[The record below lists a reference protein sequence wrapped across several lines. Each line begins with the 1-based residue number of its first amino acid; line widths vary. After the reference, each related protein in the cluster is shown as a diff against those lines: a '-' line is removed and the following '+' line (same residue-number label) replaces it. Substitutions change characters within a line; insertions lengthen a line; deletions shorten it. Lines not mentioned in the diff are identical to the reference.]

1 MLHSLYLK
9 LAVSNLK
16 KNRRIY
22 FPYILVNGLTIGM
35 YYVLK
40 SIRSMMLKYETVQGS
55 NSDMLLDFCTIV
67 AVMMAFIILFYVN
80 SFVVRQRKKEIG
92 LYCILGM
99 EKRHLSVMMFW
110 EVMITALTGLAGGI
124 LSGALL
130 GQLVFLVFLTILH
143 IPSDL
148 QFEIPL
154 DAVGNT
160 CLVFGILYLAIFG
173 YNLLSVMRTN
183 PITFL
188 QGAKEGEK
196 EPKARIIPALLG
208 VVSLA
213 AGYALAIGAQGAYDT
228 LKIFL
233 PAVLLVI
240 AATYLLFLAG
250 SITFLKWMKKRE
262 NLYYRP
268 KNFITISG
276 MIYRMKQNAAGLA
289 TICILSTA
297 VIVSISTSMSLYL
310 GEEDILKQQFPRD
323 YMASCFIENQGEN
336 ADALQKAIKNRAE
349 ETGVQASDGIGYKQ
363 FWMAGIKNQQNQF
376 TITDIELTNS
386 AELYVF
392 VFLTQDDYGK
402 NTGTELGLGPGEA
415 AVYERGA
422 GKTGSTAQSGRLI
435 LDDLSWNIK
444 ETISDPGIWNQAL
457 SLTEAHYMAVIL
469 PDLESLQTV
478 QNAYNKRYSDTKAG
492 TTVITYEYY
501 YNIEG
506 TEKEVEAYNANLRD
520 TLAEE
525 TDSLLAVNNIHQ
537 ARADYYTQYG
547 TFLFIGIFL
556 SILFLIAA
564 SIIIYY
570 KQITEGI
577 DDRERYQIMKK
588 VGMANSEIRSTIR
601 RQILQV
607 FFLPLI
613 MAALHTAAAFPALV
627 DIMHVMNLLN
637 ETIFARCTIAVTA
650 IFAAAYFI
658 IYTIT
663 SRTYYHIVQ

>member
-22 FPYILVNGLTIGM
+22 APYILVNGLTIGM

-173 YNLLSVMRTN
+173 YNLLFVMGTN

-208 VVSLA
+208 AVSLA
-213 AGYALAIGAQGAYDT
+213 AGYALAISAQGAYDT

-240 AATYLLFLAG
+240 AAAYLLFLAG

-310 GEEDILKQQFPRD
+310 GEEDILKQRFPRD
-323 YMASCFIENQGEN
+323 YMASCIIENQGEN

-363 FWMAGIKNQQNQF
+363 FWMAGIKNRQNQF

-422 GKTGSTAQSGRLI
+422 GKTSSTAQSGRLI

-444 ETISDPGIWNQAL
+444 ETISDPGIWNQAR

-492 TTVITYEYY
+492 TTMITYEYY

-506 TEKEVEAYNANLRD
+506 TEKEIEAYNANLRD

-525 TDSLLAVNNIHQ
+525 TDRLLAVNNIHQ

-588 VGMANSEIRSTIR
+588 VGMSNNEIRSTIR

-637 ETIFARCTIAVTA
+637 ETLFARCTIAVTA
-650 IFAAAYFI
+650 IFAAAYFL

>member
-196 EPKARIIPALLG
+196 EPKARIIPAILG
-208 VVSLA
+208 AVSLA

-492 TTVITYEYY
+492 TTGITYEYY

-520 TLAEE
+520 TLAKE
-525 TDSLLAVNNIHQ
+525 TDRLLAVNNIHQ

-588 VGMANSEIRSTIR
+588 VGMANNEIRSTIR

-637 ETIFARCTIAVTA
+637 ETLFARCTIAVTA
-650 IFAAAYFI
+650 IFAAAYFL

>member
-492 TTVITYEYY
+492 TTGITYEYY

-520 TLAEE
+520 TLAKE
-525 TDSLLAVNNIHQ
+525 TDRLLAVNNIHQ

-588 VGMANSEIRSTIR
+588 VGMANNEIRSTIR

-607 FFLPLI
+607 FFLSLI

-637 ETIFARCTIAVTA
+637 ETLFARCTIAVTA
-650 IFAAAYFI
+650 IFAAAYFL

>member
-22 FPYILVNGLTIGM
+22 FPYILVDGLTIGM

-130 GQLVFLVFLTILH
+130 SQLVFLVFLTILH

-196 EPKARIIPALLG
+196 EPKARIIPAILG
-208 VVSLA
+208 AVSLA

-492 TTVITYEYY
+492 TTGITYEYY

-520 TLAEE
+520 TLAKE
-525 TDSLLAVNNIHQ
+525 TDRLLAVNNIHQ

-588 VGMANSEIRSTIR
+588 VGMANNEIRSTIR

-637 ETIFARCTIAVTA
+637 ETLFARCTIAVTA
-650 IFAAAYFI
+650 IFAAAYFL

>member
-196 EPKARIIPALLG
+196 EPKARIIPAILG
-208 VVSLA
+208 AVSLA

-240 AATYLLFLAG
+240 AATYLLVLAG

-492 TTVITYEYY
+492 TTGITYEYY

-520 TLAEE
+520 TLAKE
-525 TDSLLAVNNIHQ
+525 TDRLLAVNNIHQ

-588 VGMANSEIRSTIR
+588 VGMANNEIRSTIR

-637 ETIFARCTIAVTA
+637 ETLFARCTIAVTA
-650 IFAAAYFI
+650 IFAAAYFL

>member
-1 MLHSLYLK
+1 
-9 LAVSNLK
+9 
-16 KNRRIY
+16 
-22 FPYILVNGLTIGM
+22 
-35 YYVLK
+35 
-40 SIRSMMLKYETVQGS
+40 MLKYETVQGS

-196 EPKARIIPALLG
+196 EPKARIIPAILG
-208 VVSLA
+208 AVSLA

-492 TTVITYEYY
+492 TTGITYEYY

-520 TLAEE
+520 TLAKE
-525 TDSLLAVNNIHQ
+525 TDRLLAVNNIHQ

-588 VGMANSEIRSTIR
+588 VGMANNEIRSTIR

-637 ETIFARCTIAVTA
+637 ETLFARCTIAVTA
-650 IFAAAYFI
+650 IFAAAYFL

>member
-1 MLHSLYLK
+1 
-9 LAVSNLK
+9 
-16 KNRRIY
+16 
-22 FPYILVNGLTIGM
+22 
-35 YYVLK
+35 
-40 SIRSMMLKYETVQGS
+40 MLKYETVQGS

-492 TTVITYEYY
+492 TTGITYEYY

-520 TLAEE
+520 ALAKD
-525 TDSLLAVNNIHQ
+525 TDRLLAVNNIHQ

-588 VGMANSEIRSTIR
+588 VGMANNEIRSTIR

-637 ETIFARCTIAVTA
+637 ETLFARCTIAVTA
-650 IFAAAYFI
+650 IFAAAYFL

>member
-196 EPKARIIPALLG
+196 EPKARIIPAILG
-208 VVSLA
+208 AVSLA

-492 TTVITYEYY
+492 TTGITYEYY

-520 TLAEE
+520 ALAKD
-525 TDSLLAVNNIHQ
+525 TDRLLAVNNIHQ

-588 VGMANSEIRSTIR
+588 VGMVNNEIRSTIR

-637 ETIFARCTIAVTA
+637 ETLFARCTIAVTA
-650 IFAAAYFI
+650 IFAAAYFL